1 MRRLL
6 KISFDQALLSL
17 TPILSWF
24 CLSLLIDKNL
34 ISVFTITYP
43 LQYICGIIRSPFSI
57 GANISKNRDKNK
69 NAVMSGLVLG
79 SIIAMLVYG
88 FTILHIDSFIN
99 FMNMDASVYH
109 TFAIYAVII
118 LALQTIFTFV
128 LDKLYYENQNN
139 RANRYSIIFSLLNF
153 SILIGTALLVRDPI
167 TIVTV
172 TSIIM
177 SVFTLYVFLR
187 NCNRFRFRLNF
198 LHCLKYDSSSLASY
212 FFGFLTFLFGLSN
225 ALEFGAEYGLAIT
238 FVSLI
243 TDTQW
248 DALESVTILAKVN
261 VSQKKFNCK
270 KSLRNAYALLSILYI
285 SSLVMFFGL
294 CQFYPLNLPLT
305 LVFLG
310 FEFLDFL
317 LCPAYYLYTSFLQL
331 NWSATNTTVNRI
343 IARSLR
349 LCCSFLP
356 TPFCNC
362 IGSITSTLYQL
373 ATTKFFFYR
382 NFLVDKNG
390 RVSRRR
396 GHRQPSLRYHYSDLP
411 VDKD

>member
-57 GANISKNRDKNK
+57 GANISKTRDKNK
-69 NAVMSGLVLG
+69 DAVMSGLVLG
-79 SIIAMLVYG
+79 SIITILVYG
-88 FTILHIDSFIN
+88 FTILNIDSFIS
-99 FMNMDASVYH
+99 FMNMDAGIYH
-109 TFAIYAVII
+109 TFAIYAVVI
-118 LALQTIFTFV
+118 LTLQTIFTFV

-139 RANRYSIIFSLLNF
+139 RANRYSIIFNFLNF
-153 SILIGTALLVRDPI
+153 GVLIGTALLTRNPT
-167 TIVTV
+167 TIVAV
-172 TSIIM
+172 TSAIM
-177 SVFTLYVFLR
+177 GIFTLYVFLC
-187 NCNRFRFRLNF
+187 NCNRFHFCLNF

-238 FVSLI
+238 FVSLV

-261 VSQKKFNCK
+261 VSQKKFNYK
-270 KSLRNAYALLSILYI
+270 KSLRSSYALLSVLYV
-285 SSLVMFFGL
+285 SSLAMFFGL
-294 CQFYPLNLPLT
+294 YQFYPLNLPLT
-305 LVFLG
+305 LLFLG

-331 NWSATNTTVNRI
+331 NWSASGTTINRV

-356 TPFCNC
+356 TPFCNN

-396 GHRQPSLRYHYSDLP
+396 GHRQPSLRYRYNDLP